1 MSATGLVPSVE
12 AGGASIPLL
21 GLGTW
26 DLRGRTCVRIVEQ
39 ALRLGYRHVDT
50 AEMYDNEREVGEG
63 LHASGVKRGDV
74 FVTTKIWPEHFAP
87 RELERAARES
97 LSRLRLREVDLM
109 LLHWPNPRIPLADTL
124 GALCKVKRDGLTR
137 HIGVSNFTVALIE
150 QALRIATEPLV
161 CDQIEY
167 HPFLDQ
173 SKVIAACR
181 NHDMAVVAYSPIA
194 RGKAGGDRVLARIG
208 AAHKKT
214 AAQVCLRFLVQQNIV
229 VIPRTSKTERLSE
242 NAAIFDFAL
251 SGQEMAEIAA
261 LARRD
266 GRIVDWSYSGGTNWD

>member
-1 MSATGLVPSVE
+1 MSAIGPVPSV
-12 AGGASIPLL
+12 AAHGANIPLL

-26 DLRGRTCVRIVEQ
+26 DLRGRTSARIVEQ
-39 ALRLGYRHVDT
+39 ALRLGYRHIDT

-74 FVTTKIWPEHFAP
+74 FVTTKIWPDHFAP

-97 LSRLRLREVDLM
+97 LSRLRLREVDLL

-124 GALCKVKRDGLTR
+124 GALCKVKHEGLTR

-150 QALRIATEPLV
+150 KALQLATEPLV
-161 CDQIEY
+161 CDQIEC

-181 NHDMAVVAYSPIA
+181 QHGMAAVAYSPIA
-194 RGKAGGDRVLARIG
+194 QGKASGDRVLARIG
-208 AAHKKT
+208 GAHNKT

-251 SGQEMAEIAA
+251 SSQEMAEIAA

-266 GRIVDWSYSGGTNWD
+266 GRLVDWSYSGRANWD

>member
-1 MSATGLVPSVE
+1 MEVMPVPSV
-12 AGGASIPLL
+12 AANGATIPLL

-26 DLRGRTCVRIVEQ
+26 DLRGRTCARIVEQ
-39 ALRLGYRHVDT
+39 ALRLGYRHIDT
-50 AEMYDNEREVGEG
+50 AEMYDNERDVGEG
-63 LHASGVKRGDV
+63 LRASGVKRGDV
-74 FVTTKIWPEHFAP
+74 FVATKIWPDHFAP

-97 LSRLRLREVDLM
+97 LSRLRLQEVDLL

-124 GALCKVKRDGLTR
+124 GALGKVKREGLTR

-150 QALRIATEPLV
+150 QAVALTTEPLV

-181 NHDMAVVAYSPIA
+181 KHDMAVVAYSPIA
-194 RGKAGGDRVLARIG
+194 RGKAGDDRVLARIA
-208 AAHKKT
+208 AAHDKT
-214 AAQVCLRFLVQQNIV
+214 AAQVSLRFLAQQSIV
-229 VIPRTSKTERLSE
+229 VIPRTSKAERLSE
-242 NAAIFDFAL
+242 NAAIFDFKL
-251 SGQEMAEIAA
+251 SPQEMTEIAA

-266 GRIVDWSYSGGTNWD
+266 GRIVDWSYSGRANWD

>member
-266 GRIVDWSYSGGTNWD
+266 GRIVDWSYSGRANWD